1 MPPIGI
7 ILYFSKGPIGA
18 GFKVFLEA
26 RRNIDPRHATK
37 WSRPNGS
44 KRLGGK
50 SASQGR
56 FSESHI
62 TNQRR
67 RSGRGGFSTDS
78 TWLSAEAP
86 WPKLSVYSGG
96 CWRTPTPMILAF
108 MRKKSMGEQGTRKQ
122 CLELYLCFV
131 SAQLMNCRGRGGT
144 DFYRFL
150 CLRLVRSG
158 TVADR
163 ATPRAPAPKG
173 TFRSNNRH

>member
-1 MPPIGI
+1 M
-7 ILYFSKGPIGA
+7 
-18 GFKVFLEA
+18 VQ
-26 RRNIDPRHATK
+26 NQ
-37 WSRPNGS
+37 W
-44 KRLGGK
+44 RLGGK

-62 TNQRR
+62 TNKRR

-78 TWLSAEAP
+78 TLA
-86 WPKLSVYSGG
+86 VGG
-96 CWRTPTPMILAF
+96 GSLA
-108 MRKKSMGEQGTRKQ
+108 QAQ
-122 CLELYLCFV
+122 CLFRRLLAYSYSNDLGLYAEEIDGRTGDAQAVFGAILGGFV

-163 ATPRAPAPKG
+163 ATPCAPAPKG
-173 TFRSNNRH
+173 RLYEAAFTSSNRR

>member
-1 MPPIGI
+1 MVQTQWQQTLRRKIG
-7 ILYFSKGPIGA
+7 LS
-18 GFKVFLEA
+18 
-26 RRNIDPRHATK
+26 
-37 WSRPNGS
+37 
-44 KRLGGK
+44 
-50 SASQGR
+50 GR

-86 WPKLSVYSGG
+86 WFKLSVYSGG
-96 CWRTPTPMILAF
+96 CWRTLLRCWRTPTPMILAF
-108 MRKKSMGEQGTRKQ
+108 MQKKSMGEQGTRKQ

-163 ATPRAPAPKG
+163 ATPRAPAPEG
-173 TFRSNNRH
+173 RLYEAAFTSSNRR

>member
-1 MPPIGI
+1 MVQTQWQQTLRRLYVIRKNAPERPI
-7 ILYFSKGPIGA
+7 FPISGDEVDEA
-18 GFKVFLEA
+18 GFPQIQL
-26 RRNIDPRHATK
+26 
-37 WSRPNGS
+37 
-44 KRLGGK
+44 
-50 SASQGR
+50 
-56 FSESHI
+56 
-62 TNQRR
+62 
-67 RSGRGGFSTDS
+67 
-78 TWLSAEAP
+78 WLSAEAP

-163 ATPRAPAPKG
+163 ATPRAPAPEG
-173 TFRSNNRH
+173 RLYEAAFTSSNRR

>member
-1 MPPIGI
+1 
-7 ILYFSKGPIGA
+7 
-18 GFKVFLEA
+18 VFLEA

-78 TWLSAEAP
+78 TLAI
-86 WPKLSVYSGG
+86 GG
-96 CWRTPTPMILAF
+96 GSLA
-108 MRKKSMGEQGTRKQ
+108 QAQ
-122 CLELYLCFV
+122 CLFRRLLAYSYSNDLGLYAEEIDGRTGDAQAVFRAIFVLCISSVDEL
-131 SAQLMNCRGRGGT
+131 SGPWRH
-144 DFYRFL
+144 RFL
-150 CLRLVRSG
+150 PFPLS
-158 TVADR
+158 
-163 ATPRAPAPKG
+163 
-173 TFRSNNRH
+173 

>member
-1 MPPIGI
+1 MDE
-7 ILYFSKGPIGA
+7 A
-18 GFKVFLEA
+18 GFPQIQL
-26 RRNIDPRHATK
+26 
-37 WSRPNGS
+37 
-44 KRLGGK
+44 
-50 SASQGR
+50 
-56 FSESHI
+56 
-62 TNQRR
+62 
-67 RSGRGGFSTDS
+67 
-78 TWLSAEAP
+78 WLSAEAP

-163 ATPRAPAPKG
+163 ATPRAPAPEG
-173 TFRSNNRH
+173 RLYEAAFTSSNRR